1 MITKTRDQIVDAPL
15 KRTANA
21 VVYSGFIVAGA
32 ATIILGPILPIL
44 IARWSLTDEEAG
56 LLFTLQFCGNLLGVA
71 ALGTLVSRYG
81 YGRTF
86 GIAFTLIALGVFNL
100 NSGVEAISVTSTAVF
115 GCGLGLVLP
124 GANLWVAEVAESRRA
139 SALSIL
145 NLAWGIGAI
154 SCPVLIMFAQRSN
167 RLSLLFGVIAGL
179 SVLFALACVI
189 IDLEP
194 SAGKPVV
201 DLPIQYEPPVGL
213 KTGAALCGLFFL
225 YCGAESAVGGWTA
238 ALAKRMGT
246 NQENLWELTPMFF
259 WAGLLTGRALGPLVL
274 RHVPER
280 IVLIVSLIIVG
291 ACNGAILWVASL
303 QAAAICLVIAG
314 LGIACV
320 YPLLVSTMVGYY
332 GKRARR
338 AGSIIFAFASLGAA
352 TIPWLVGFTSTHLGG
367 LRVGLLVPLMACAVM
382 LCLLRFLE
390 KPSIPDIVATII

>member
-1 MITKTRDQIVDAPL
+1 MISETQDLTADTPL

-44 IARWSLTDEEAG
+44 IARWSLTDEAAG
-56 LLFTLQFCGNLLGVA
+56 LLFTLQFCGNLIGVA

-86 GIAFTLIALGVFNL
+86 GVAFTLIALGLFSL
-100 NSGVEAISVTSTAVF
+100 NSGVEVISVGSTAVF

-124 GANLWVAEVAESRRA
+124 GANLWVAEVAGSRRA

-154 SCPVLIMFAQRSN
+154 SCPVLIMLAQRSN
-167 RLSLLFGVIAGL
+167 RLSLLFGAIAAL
-179 SVLFALACVI
+179 SILFAITCVT

-194 SAGKPVV
+194 RLRRPTVE
-201 DLPIQYEPPVGL
+201 LPLGSEQPVGL
-213 KTGAALCGLFFL
+213 RTGVALCGLFFL

-238 ALAKRMGT
+238 ALARRMGT
-246 NQENLWELTPMFF
+246 NQEGLWELTPMFF

-280 IVLIVSLIIVG
+280 FVLILSLMIVG
-291 ACNGAILWVASL
+291 ACNGAILWVANL
-303 QAAAICLVIAG
+303 QAAAICLVVAG
-314 LGIACV
+314 LGIACI

-352 TIPWLVGFTSTHLGG
+352 TIPLLVGFTSTHLGG
-367 LRVGLLVPLMACAVM
+367 LRVGLLIPLIACMVM
-382 LCLLRFLE
+382 LGLLRFLK
-390 KPSIPDIVATII
+390 KPFVPDIVKTTI

>member
-1 MITKTRDQIVDAPL
+1 MIIELQGPIVDAPL

-21 VVYSGFIVAGA
+21 VVYSGFILAGA

-71 ALGTLVSRYG
+71 ALGTLISRYG
-81 YGRTF
+81 YRRTF
-86 GIAFTLIALGVFNL
+86 GIAFALIALGLFNL
-100 NSGVEAISVTSTAVF
+100 NSGVEVISVTSTAVF
-115 GCGLGLVLP
+115 GCGLGLLLP

-154 SCPVLIMFAQRSN
+154 SCPVLIMLAQRNN
-167 RLSLLFGVIAGL
+167 RLSLLFSSIAGL

-189 IDLEP
+189 TDLEP
-194 SAGKPVV
+194 RAPRPAV
-201 DLPIQYEPPVGL
+201 DLPLPDELPVGL
-213 KTGAALCGLFFL
+213 KTGVALCGLFFL

-238 ALAKRMGT
+238 ALTRRMGT

-259 WAGLLTGRALGPLVL
+259 WAGLLTGRALGPLIL

-280 IVLIVSLIIVG
+280 IVLIVSLIIVS
-291 ACNGAILWVASL
+291 ACNGAILWVANL
-303 QAAAICLVIAG
+303 QAAAICLVVAG

-332 GKRARR
+332 GRRARR

-367 LRVGLLVPLMACAVM
+367 LRVGLLVPLVACAVM
-382 LCLLRFLE
+382 LCLLRCLE
-390 KPSIPDIVATII
+390 KRSIPDIVAPTI

>member
-1 MITKTRDQIVDAPL
+1 MITKTQDQIVDAPL
-15 KRTANA
+15 NRAANA

-44 IARWSLTDEEAG
+44 IARWSLSDEQAG

-86 GIAFTLIALGVFNL
+86 GIAFTLIALGLFNL
-100 NSGVEAISVTSTAVF
+100 NSGIEVISVSSTAVF

-154 SCPVLIMFAQRSN
+154 SCPVLIMLAQRIN
-167 RLSLLFGVIAGL
+167 RLSLLFGAIAGL
-179 SVLFALACVI
+179 SALFALACLF

-194 SAGKPVV
+194 PAGKPAV
-201 DLPIQYEPPVGL
+201 DLPLQYESPVGL
-213 KTGAALCGLFFL
+213 KTGVALCGLFFL

-238 ALAKRMGT
+238 ALANRMGT
-246 NQENLWELTPMFF
+246 NQDNLWELTPMFF
-259 WAGLLTGRALGPLVL
+259 WAGLLTGRALGPLIL

-280 IVLIVSLIIVG
+280 VVLILSLITVG
-291 ACNGAILWVASL
+291 VCNGAILWVANL

-320 YPLLVSTMVGYY
+320 YPLLVSVMVGYY

-338 AGSIIFAFASLGAA
+338 AGSVIFAFASLGAA

-367 LRVGLLVPLMACAVM
+367 LRVGLLVPLIACAIM
-382 LCLLRFLE
+382 LCLLRLLG
-390 KPSIPDIVATII
+390 KPSIPHIVPTI